1 MSDPDAVKPISNTAP
16 TSSGGSGGE
25 NALALAETGAGLSR
39 YVVVEINASRYGF
52 NTDSTVE
59 LRSGASIEVTRVPKS
74 PRYVDGVINHRGSI
88 IPVVDTRVLL
98 GLPSA
103 ADQGREL
110 IASLNRWD
118 HDYAAWIDSV
128 EPAIRGGDDVA
139 AAPNPARWVKDTLA
153 DPRRLL
159 ILTRYDPTA
168 ADSLETI
175 RKLGTEVIRIGTE
188 LGNTAR
194 ADKDAAIARSGT
206 LREQQITEVHS
217 VFKQLIKAARGGLR
231 SMLVITE
238 LGDRRAAF
246 VVDAV
251 HTVKDCAQSD
261 IDPLPDSASGT
272 DFLRGLVHQPDGN
285 YILICDLEKMYEL
298 ACPR

>member
-1 MSDPDAVKPISNTAP
+1 MSTNDAVDLISNPADAGVARVAASSWGSDAGTA
-16 TSSGGSGGE
+16 
-25 NALALAETGAGLSR
+25 LSR

-103 ADQGREL
+103 ADQGRDL
-110 IASLNRWD
+110 IASLNRWND
-118 HDYAAWIDSV
+118 DFSTWIDSV
-128 EPAIRGGDDVA
+128 EPAVRSGDDI
-139 AAPNPARWVKDTLA
+139 APAPSLTRWIKDTLA
-153 DPRRLL
+153 DPRRLQ
-159 ILTRYDPTA
+159 ILTRYEPNA
-168 ADSLETI
+168 AASLDTI
-175 RKLGTEVIRIGTE
+175 QTLSAAVTRAGTEMIA
-188 LGNTAR
+188 TAR
-194 ADKDAAIARSGT
+194 TDRDAAIARAGT
-206 LREQQITEVHS
+206 LRDGELAELHR
-217 VFKQLIKAARGGLR
+217 VFKHLLEAAQRGLR

>member
-1 MSDPDAVKPISNTAP
+1 MSTNDTVDLITNTTDTDAGAMATA
-16 TSSGGSGGE
+16 SSWASD
-25 NALALAETGAGLSR
+25 AGAGVSR

-52 NTDSTVE
+52 NTDATVE

-98 GLPSA
+98 GLPSS
-103 ADQGREL
+103 ADQGRDL
-110 IASLNRWD
+110 ISALNRWD
-118 HDYAAWIDSV
+118 QDFRAWIDAI
-128 EPAIRGGDDVA
+128 EPAVRASDEIP
-139 AAPNPARWVKDTLA
+139 AAPNPARWIKDTLA
-153 DPRRLL
+153 DPKRLL
-159 ILTRYDPTA
+159 VLTRYEPNA
-168 ADSLETI
+168 AAALETI
-175 RKLGTEVIRIGTE
+175 RTLAAEIGRAGGE
-188 LGNTAR
+188 LTAT
-194 ADKDAAIARSGT
+194 ASEDKDAAIARAGT
-206 LREQQITEVHS
+206 LRDGPVAELHA
-217 VFKQLIKAARGGLR
+217 VFKRLIKAAQGGMR

-238 LGDRRAAF
+238 LGDRKAAF

-251 HTVKDCAQSD
+251 HTVKDCAQND